1 MASNA
6 RRGGGDRVLES
17 RHLVGLFLGV
27 VLLCG
32 VFFTLG
38 YVMGRTQYGG
48 AVHAADVLN
57 GSAPSAPAS
66 SKSKPA
72 PAAKNAPAP
81 APDNGS
87 WDFYDNKRSASDHL
101 EPAPPSTLAPATPV
115 TKASPA
121 SVAKAPATV
130 RAVATKSSKAPP
142 PAATKTVAAT
152 AKEPVRF
159 QPPAMNKN
167 SIVLQVAAV
176 KLQRD
181 ALEMADAI
189 QQKKFPSFVATS
201 PADNFY
207 HVQVGP
213 YPDMAAAE
221 NAKRALEQLGFKP
234 IIKH

>member
-1 MASNA
+1 
-6 RRGGGDRVLES
+6 LES

-48 AVHAADVLN
+48 AVHAADGFN
-57 GSAPSAPAS
+57 GNLPSAPVLP
-66 SKSKPA
+66 KSKAA

-81 APDNGS
+81 APDNGG
-87 WDFYDNKRSASDHL
+87 WDFYDNKKSASDHL
-101 EPAPPSTLAPATPV
+101 EPSPAPA
-115 TKASPA
+115 ASPA
-121 SVAKAPATV
+121 SAAKAPASV
-130 RAVATKSSKAPP
+130 PAAATKSTNAPR
-142 PAATKTVAAT
+142 PASTKTVAAT
-152 AKEPVRF
+152 PKQPPARF
-159 QPPAMNKN
+159 QAPAMNKN

-189 QQKKFPSFVATS
+189 QQKKFPAFVATS
-201 PADNFY
+201 PADNFL

>member
-48 AVHAADVLN
+48 AVHAADGFNSNV
-57 GSAPSAPAS
+57 PSASVSPK
-66 SKSKPA
+66 SKSA
-72 PAAKNAPAP
+72 PAAKNANPAP
-81 APDNGS
+81 PDNGG
-87 WDFYDNKRSASDHL
+87 WDFYDNKKSASDHL
-101 EPAPPSTLAPATPV
+101 EPAPAPAPDTAAPAAPAT
-115 TKASPA
+115 KSPA
-121 SVAKAPATV
+121 SVP
-130 RAVATKSSKAPP
+130 AVATKSKNAPP

-152 AKEPVRF
+152 PKQPTRF
-159 QPPAMNKN
+159 QPPALNKN

-189 QQKKFPSFVATS
+189 QQKRFPSFVATS
-201 PADNFY
+201 PADSFY

>member
-48 AVHAADVLN
+48 AVHAADGFNSNV
-57 GSAPSAPAS
+57 PSASVSPKA
-66 SKSKPA
+66 KAA
-72 PAAKNAPAP
+72 PAAKNSPAP
-81 APDNGS
+81 PDNGG
-87 WDFYDNKRSASDHL
+87 WDFYDNKKSASDHL
-101 EPAPPSTLAPATPV
+101 EPAPAPATSAPS
-115 TKASPA
+115 TAAKKSPA
-121 SVAKAPATV
+121 SLPA
-130 RAVATKSSKAPP
+130 AATKSNNAPP
-142 PAATKTVAAT
+142 PAATRTVAAPT
-152 AKEPVRF
+152 PKQPARF
-159 QPPAMNKN
+159 QPPALSKN
-167 SIVLQVAAV
+167 SIIVQVAAV

-189 QQKKFPSFVATS
+189 QQKKFPAFVATS
-201 PADNFY
+201 PADALY

-213 YPDMAAAE
+213 YPDMPSAE

>member
-1 MASNA
+1 MASNS
-6 RRGGGDRVLES
+6 RRGGGGDRVLES

-38 YVMGRTQYGG
+38 YVMGRQQYGG
-48 AVHAADVLN
+48 SVHAADAAPLRT
-57 GSAPSAPAS
+57 APSAAASAKNKETAPANNKAPGGDPTWDFYSKNGAANDHLETAPSSNTKEPAS
-66 SKSKPA
+66 SS
-72 PAAKNAPAP
+72 AAKTPN
-81 APDNGS
+81 S
-87 WDFYDNKRSASDHL
+87 
-101 EPAPPSTLAPATPV
+101 APPVSA
-115 TKASPA
+115 KALPA
-121 SVAKAPATV
+121 S
-130 RAVATKSSKAPP
+130 TKESA
-142 PAATKTVAAT
+142 
-152 AKEPVRF
+152 RF
-159 QPPAMNKN
+159 QPPAMGKN

-189 QQKKFPSFVATS
+189 QQKRFPSFVATS
-201 PADNFY
+201 AADNFY

-213 YPDMAAAE
+213 YADMVSAE